1 METLAVTNAKCIHTG
16 IPLRYAPTKITK
28 KAKQILR
35 DYVEEFGVVAR
46 SLGLTMEFAY
56 RNFKDDA
63 FPTHNQTIMTAECQ
77 AWCRSDHRDPQLP
90 VSRYS
95 SGSFMGINHSWGSVF
110 TCGPADYTK
119 ADPLEI
125 IDTIPT
131 H

>member
-1 METLAVTNAKCIHTG
+1 METVATTNAKCIHTG

-35 DYVEEFGVVAR
+35 EYVEEFGVVGR
-46 SLGLTMEFAY
+46 SLGITLEYAY
-56 RNFKDDA
+56 RKFKDQS
-63 FPTHNQTIMTAECQ
+63 FPPHNQTIMTAECQ
-77 AWCRSDHRDPQLP
+77 KWSQSEHRDPQLP
-90 VSRYS
+90 FSRYS
-95 SGSFMGINHSWGSVF
+95 SGHFMGINHSWGSVF
-110 TCGPADYTK
+110 TYGPADYTK